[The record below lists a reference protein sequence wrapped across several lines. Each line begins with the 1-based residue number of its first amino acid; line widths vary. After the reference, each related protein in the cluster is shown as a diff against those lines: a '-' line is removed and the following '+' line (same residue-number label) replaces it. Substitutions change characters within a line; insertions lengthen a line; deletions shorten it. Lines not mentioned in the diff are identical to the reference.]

1 MNYTE
6 SASGYARS
14 FLVTPARGTSTAPGP
29 APDVATGKPLRA
41 DAQRNR
47 DRLIETARALF
58 RERGADCSLDE
69 VAKRAGVGAGTLY
82 RHFPTREDLIDAVMK
97 DWADRV
103 LADAE
108 QVAAAGL
115 SPRET
120 LRTWFQRFVANVGV
134 YQGAARKVLAAVDDP
149 SSPIYRKCQ
158 VLALA
163 NEQVIAHLRDVGAL
177 RDGVD
182 AREVLRLVSGVSAV
196 VDNSG
201 LKEGQAEPMLAIVI
215 DGVLRPGTD

>member
-1 MNYTE
+1 M
-6 SASGYARS
+6 
-14 FLVTPARGTSTAPGP
+14 TPARGTSTAPRPTPG
-29 APDVATGKPLRA
+29 VATGKPLRA

-82 RHFPTREDLIDAVMK
+82 RHFPTREELIDAVMR

-108 QVAAAGL
+108 QLAAAGL

-134 YQGAARKVLAAVDDP
+134 YQGAARKVLSAVDDP

-158 VLALA
+158 VLAVA
-163 NEQVIAHLRDVGAL
+163 NEQVIDHVRDVGAL

-182 AREVLRLVSGVSAV
+182 AREVLRLVSGVAAV
-196 VDNSG
+196 VDDSG

-215 DGVLRPGTD
+215 DGVLRPDTD

>member
-1 MNYTE
+1 
-6 SASGYARS
+6 
-14 FLVTPARGTSTAPGP
+14 V
-29 APDVATGKPLRA
+29 RA

-47 DRLIETARALF
+47 DRIVEVAREVF
-58 RERGADCSLDE
+58 RERGYDASLDDI
-69 VAKRAGVGAGTLY
+69 AKRAGVGPGTLY
-82 RHFPTREDLIDAVMK
+82 RHFPTREELIDAVMK

-108 QVAAAGL
+108 QITAAGL

-158 VLALA
+158 VLAGA
-163 NEQVIAHLRDVGAL
+163 NEQVIAHVRDVGAL

-182 AREVLRLVSGVSAV
+182 GREVLRLVSGVAAV

>member
-1 MNYTE
+1 
-6 SASGYARS
+6 
-14 FLVTPARGTSTAPGP
+14 VTPARGTSTEPGP
-29 APDVATGKPLRA
+29 AGEATTGRPLRA

-47 DRLIETARALF
+47 DRLVETARALF

-69 VAKRAGVGAGTLY
+69 VAKRAGVGPGTLY
-82 RHFPTREDLIDAVMK
+82 RHFPTREELIDAVMK

-108 QVAAAGL
+108 QIAAAGL
-115 SPRET
+115 SPRDT

-158 VLALA
+158 VLVLA
-163 NEQVIAHLRDVGAL
+163 NEQVIAQVRDVGAL

-182 AREVLRLVSGVSAV
+182 AREVLRLVSGVAAV

-201 LKEGQAEPMLAIVI
+201 LKEGQAEPMLGIVI

>member
-1 MNYTE
+1 M
-6 SASGYARS
+6 
-14 FLVTPARGTSTAPGP
+14 TPRRGSSTATRPSPG
-29 APDVATGKPLRA
+29 VAGDRPLRA

-47 DRLIETARALF
+47 DRIIETARALF

-69 VAKRAGVGAGTLY
+69 VAKRAGVGPGTLY

-97 DWADRV
+97 DWAERV
-103 LADAE
+103 IADAE
-108 QVAAAGL
+108 KVAGAGL

-120 LRTWFQRFVANVGV
+120 LQTWFQRFIANVGI

-149 SSPIYRKCQ
+149 SSPIHRKCQ

-163 NEQVIAHLRDVGAL
+163 NEQVITHIREVGAL

-182 AREVLRLVSGVSAV
+182 AREVLRLVSGVAAV
-196 VDNSG
+196 VDDAG
-201 LKEGQAEPMLAIVI
+201 LEESQAEPMLAIVI
-215 DGVLRPGTD
+215 DGVLRPVAD